1 MDNQPTVV
9 ENSSN
14 VASAKVNK
22 SKFWI
27 VGIVIGLIAIM
38 IGIGIIAFVL
48 PHETTEGE
56 DTPAVAMVDRNTD
69 LLQLYSELKREIPID
84 DIYTEVKNIN
94 AAANVEL
101 DDGFGEITM
110 DGDSGEYISFY
121 FEKEDIVVPE
131 DDTET
136 DDEPIDANVAY
147 GFTYVMPLDEE
158 NGISI
163 SCTRTCDYFDGE
175 ESHSYDNKQDAI
187 KAFLGN

>member
-1 MDNQPTVV
+1 MDNQPTIV

-14 VASAKVNK
+14 VASAKENK

-27 VGIVIGLIAIM
+27 VGIVIGLIVIV
-38 IGIGIIAFVL
+38 IGIGIIAFVFS
-48 PHETTEGE
+48 HETTEGE
-56 DTPAVAMVDRNTD
+56 DMSAVAMVDRNTD
-69 LLQLYSELKREIPID
+69 LLQLYSELKEEIPID
-84 DIYTEVKNIN
+84 DIYAEVKNIN

-131 DDTET
+131 DATET
-136 DDEPIDANVAY
+136 DNEPIAANVAY

-163 SCTRTCDYFDGE
+163 SCTRTCDYFDGK
-175 ESHSYDNKQDAI
+175 ESHLYDDKQDAI